1 HKYAGA
7 DANLSGFAPVVFND
21 FMTFY
26 NNALKPLGFA
36 GATTDA
42 IVAKVKDPAGG
53 KVFMGPDYTCGT
65 AGAPYKAICNYNSH
79 WFDIKDGKLANPT
92 DWLDLTDTIKVAT
105 GQS

>member
-1 HKYAGA
+1 MVSVSACYSKATVDGAGADALNGWVVNQNFDDPQGTTPEAKTYQDVMHKYAGA

-26 NNALKPLGFA
+26 NNALSPLGFD

-53 KVFMGPDYTCGT
+53 KVF
-65 AGAPYKAICNYNSH
+65 
-79 WFDIKDGKLANPT
+79 
-92 DWLDLTDTIKVAT
+92 
-105 GQS
+105 